1 MADYI
6 LESRVWLARTR
17 AEVFAFFADSSHLLL
32 ITPPAFRL
40 CLVGG
45 PTTLSTGAVLDMRLQ
60 WLGVPIRWR
69 AFIREWDPP
78 YRFVDVQVR
87 GPYARWEHRHRFLEE
102 GDGTWVEA
110 RVPNGLPFGR
120 AGPPATRGSAGVGG
134 RPGRRQAAPELPEPR
149 PDAVGEEPQPRQ
161 IRDHVAV
168 HVPLEVLAERRV
180 VVRGRRLPA
189 VALDLVDLLG
199 AEAGVLVRLEREEAG
214 ERLLQREER
223 VVLELAALGRR
234 GLVDDP
240 RQREHAE
247 PHVARLVRQDAL
259 ADRLQHGIARALAHH
274 LEQGNREGL
283 PDEL

>member
-102 GDGTWVEA
+102 RGGTWGGD
-110 RVPNGLPFGR
+110 RVTYRLHP
-120 AGPPATRGSAGVGG
+120 GPGGSASWSG
-134 RPGRRQAAPELPEPR
+134 RSARRQADAELLEAR
-149 PDAVGEEPQPRQ
+149 PHAVGQEAEAGEVRHH
-161 IRDHVAV
+161 RAV
-168 HVPLEVLAERRV
+168 HV
-180 VVRGRRLPA
+180 
-189 VALDLVDLLG
+189 LL
-199 AEAGVLVRLEREEAG
+199 
-214 ERLLQREER
+214 
-223 VVLELAALGRR
+223 
-234 GLVDDP
+234 
-240 RQREHAE
+240 
-247 PHVARLVRQDAL
+247 
-259 ADRLQHGIARALAHH
+259 
-274 LEQGNREGL
+274 
-283 PDEL
+283 